1 MIQSIK
7 KNKYTICQLEKLVDY
22 IGLLQTREIL
32 SAWAGHKVARIA
44 LTDAKIKNSINILSS
59 IGLHIEVKKSKIFLK
74 KDIGKGGWSNKF
86 LEGENL
92 NPDLGEWLLYVSN
105 NQKKSYNSMKA
116 DENEDETSLG
126 EDLGI
131 PNCCIDFY
139 DRNRE
144 KAFQKQNDFVPLV
157 LENTK
162 GDGPYNFWNNY
173 VSQYFGYSLLS
184 FFPCSFNCKNAANF
198 AQNTYE
204 LLNAYLPFHA
214 KKTIHFQ
221 KQNLIYTEYKGIH
234 MYENSKFIKSKKT
247 INLSNTTFHSTL
259 KPNALSLNNYLEA
272 KDIFIINKNSLK
284 ITYKDKSS
292 KFFDSPNISNC
303 IFN

>member
-1 MIQSIK
+1 
-7 KNKYTICQLEKLVDY
+7 
-22 IGLLQTREIL
+22 
-32 SAWAGHKVARIA
+32 
-44 LTDAKIKNSINILSS
+44 
-59 IGLHIEVKKSKIFLK
+59 
-74 KDIGKGGWSNKF
+74 
-86 LEGENL
+86 
-92 NPDLGEWLLYVSN
+92 
-105 NQKKSYNSMKA
+105 MKA